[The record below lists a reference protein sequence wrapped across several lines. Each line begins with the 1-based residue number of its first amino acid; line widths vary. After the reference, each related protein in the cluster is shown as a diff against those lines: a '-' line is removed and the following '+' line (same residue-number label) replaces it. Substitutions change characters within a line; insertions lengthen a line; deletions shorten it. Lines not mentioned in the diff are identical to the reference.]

1 MSTTMHVEGPGRVKD
16 FKPSNRF
23 GPAGLAAMVGLHLL
37 IGYALITGLA
47 RKAVEVVARRPLE
60 AVIVQDVK
68 PPPKVEKIV
77 EARKTPT
84 PLPARAPR
92 PEVVRTPT
100 PVPVPAPAPPVVAMQ
115 SPEPAPAPAP
125 SPPASPAPS
134 LAPAPAPARA
144 ASSSVGVLCPGYQ
157 AALRSGL
164 AGVFERVGLA
174 ATVKVQF
181 RVRDDAVLDVSL
193 LSGPR
198 EYQRAVQSAV
208 RRFTCKSEGAEEAL
222 VVFDVN
228 FRAE

>member
-1 MSTTMHVEGPGRVKD
+1 MSATLPTLPGASPGRVKD

-37 IGYALITGLA
+37 IGYALVSGLA
-47 RKAVEVVARRPLE
+47 RKAVETVTRKPLE
-60 AVIVQDVK
+60 AVIVQDVT

-77 EARKTPT
+77 EARKTAT
-84 PLPARAPR
+84 PQPARVPR
-92 PEVVRTPT
+92 PEVVRTPA
-100 PVPVPAPAPPVVAMQ
+100 PVPVPAPVPPVVAMQ

-125 SPPASPAPS
+125 SPPAPAAPS
-134 LAPAPAPARA
+134 PAPARP
-144 ASSSVGVLCPGYQ
+144 ASSSVGVVCPGYQ
-157 AALRSGL
+157 AALQSGL

-181 RVRDDAVLDVSL
+181 RVRGDAVQDVSL

-208 RRFTCKSEGAEEAL
+208 RRFTCRSEGVEDAL